1 MENRRYILLIS
12 FFRASRPRPPSVV
25 TEWPSEDHS
34 YSVSTLPVEDVEE
47 EEDDPDDEYDW
58 GSEDD
63 DISATDGSDADQ
75 EDSDIDDTCDSAG
88 EEVPSKKRKL
98 NEPPKRRSFR
108 VKLSSPPKRRL
119 IETDDEDEKMK
130 IVEGADALLNLAG
143 IKTNNI
149 VPLRSISPSNSTHS
163 NNNNNEI
170 KKEKIDDTENSS

>member
-1 MENRRYILLIS
+1 MQFIV

-63 DISATDGSDADQ
+63 DISATDISDVDR

-88 EEVPSKKRKL
+88 EEVPSKRRKL
-98 NEPPKRRSFR
+98 NNERQSRRSIR
-108 VKLSSPPKRRL
+108 VKLSTPSKRRL

-163 NNNNNEI
+163 NNNNNEV
-170 KKEKIDDTENSS
+170 KKDKTDDKSDKGDSS

>member
-1 MENRRYILLIS
+1 M
-12 FFRASRPRPPSVV
+12 

-63 DISATDGSDADQ
+63 DISATDISDVDR

-88 EEVPSKKRKL
+88 EEVPSKRRKL
-98 NEPPKRRSFR
+98 NNDRQSRRSIR
-108 VKLSSPPKRRL
+108 VKLSTPSKRRL

-163 NNNNNEI
+163 NNNNNEV
-170 KKEKIDDTENSS
+170 KKDKTDDKSDKGDSS

>member
-1 MENRRYILLIS
+1 MCS
-12 FFRASRPRPPSVV
+12 RASRPRPPSVV

-63 DISATDGSDADQ
+63 DISATDISDVDR

-88 EEVPSKKRKL
+88 EEVPSKRRKL
-98 NEPPKRRSFR
+98 NNERQSRRSIR
-108 VKLSSPPKRRL
+108 VKLSTPSKRRL

-163 NNNNNEI
+163 NNNNNEV
-170 KKEKIDDTENSS
+170 KKDKTDDKSDKGDSS

>member
-1 MENRRYILLIS
+1 MR
-12 FFRASRPRPPSVV
+12 
-25 TEWPSEDHS
+25 
-34 YSVSTLPVEDVEE
+34 VSDAFKQIVKLDVEE

-63 DISATDGSDADQ
+63 DISATDISDVDR

-88 EEVPSKKRKL
+88 EEVPSKRRKL
-98 NEPPKRRSFR
+98 NNERQSRRSIR
-108 VKLSSPPKRRL
+108 VKLSTPSKRRL

-163 NNNNNEI
+163 NNNNNEV
-170 KKEKIDDTENSS
+170 KKDKTDDKSDKGDSS